1 MKSFPPPIT
10 QGTMNRVFPPLIVAN
25 ILTACTTAPVPPLSP
40 DNPGNPS
47 ALVTIE
53 QPFRNPLAADGLTK
67 KTAQIFAQT
76 NKPEEQ
82 PSPTPQRQQ
91 AGQMPGMNM

>member
-1 MKSFPPPIT
+1 MKPFLPPIT
-10 QGTMNRVFPPLIVAN
+10 QRTLNRVFPPLIVAN
-25 ILTACTTAPVPPLSP
+25 ILTACATAPVPSLSP

-47 ALVTIE
+47 APVTIE
-53 QPFRNPLAADGLTK
+53 QPSRNPLAADGLTK

-91 AGQMPGMNM
+91 TGQMPGMNM

>member
-1 MKSFPPPIT
+1 MKPFLHPIT
-10 QGTMNRVFPPLIVAN
+10 QGTMNRVFPPLIVAS
-25 ILTACTTAPVPPLSP
+25 ILTACTTAPIPPLSP

-47 ALVTIE
+47 APVTIQ

-76 NKPEEQ
+76 IKPEEQ
-82 PSPTPQRQQ
+82 ASPTPQRQQ
-91 AGQMPGMNM
+91 TGQMPGMNM